1 MPTEKPP
8 SPKIA
13 NIAPSSPLQKPLR
26 SPSMLRL
33 AQLPTVSDIHED
45 TEPNDLSSDDDD
57 TNTKMSKLSSFV
69 SSRRRTSLSRLP
81 VPLRVS
87 SPPPNASHTKGS
99 DMGSGRKRKLARR
112 PSGLIPCENSEGP
125 TSPPFGSPIGKAID
139 LSEEEEA
146 EAMKDVEEIFAK
158 EEGRNLDEV
167 VKKPKRR
174 PRVADDEDDL
184 EFQIR
189 RKERKKLKERD
200 TMPGLKIK
208 DITNSPRRRRVAIQ
222 SNADSAN
229 EGESIQYFVLVIWE
243 VSSVIVRSRT
253 SCFEWCET

>member
-1 MPTEKPP
+1 
-8 SPKIA
+8 
-13 NIAPSSPLQKPLR
+13 
-26 SPSMLRL
+26 
-33 AQLPTVSDIHED
+33 
-45 TEPNDLSSDDDD
+45 
-57 TNTKMSKLSSFV
+57 
-69 SSRRRTSLSRLP
+69 
-81 VPLRVS
+81 
-87 SPPPNASHTKGS
+87 
-99 DMGSGRKRKLARR
+99 
-112 PSGLIPCENSEGP
+112 
-125 TSPPFGSPIGKAID
+125 
-139 LSEEEEA
+139 
-146 EAMKDVEEIFAK
+146 MKDVEEIFAK